1 MPRYRF
7 ADFVL
12 SPRQRTLVRAGE
24 PLPLIPRYF
33 DLLRFLIERRADA
46 VHRRDIFDGVWT
58 DVIVSDSALSQAIR
72 TLRRTLGD
80 DPREPRYIRTVSRH
94 GYQFVCVDLVEEDDD
109 GSAVAAPPT
118 ASIPATPTADV
129 TLPAADDAQTAG
141 AEVDPRA
148 PWLALLLGDP
158 RSEAAREE
166 QRDAAERLHALGTAE
181 TLRRLEGHPQA
192 ARARA
197 VLRDT
202 RHQVAGAG
210 PVPLLG
216 LPDGFAAARA
226 LVALRGRRAARLVAG
241 RWIGGTSGGALAGA
255 TAGFVGGLLLALVPG
270 ATAPLSVAP
279 VLAAVGA
286 ACGAFGGAG
295 VSAGLSVAEAIAFS
309 GRRPALM
316 LGAALGGG
324 LAGGVAQVM
333 ARWTLGALFGLA
345 PAIGGLVAG
354 LVIGAGVGA
363 GYAFGTRGVRA
374 GLAAPRR
381 RSRLAVALYTGAG
394 GALAALALSLA
405 GIPLVG
411 GTLHLVA
418 QVSAGAQVALTPLGR
433 LLGEPE
439 FGPLTRTL
447 LALAEG
453 GTFGAGLA
461 FGLTRR
467 P

>member
-1 MPRYRF
+1 M
-7 ADFVL
+7 
-12 SPRQRTLVRAGE
+12 
-24 PLPLIPRYF
+24 
-33 DLLRFLIERRADA
+33 
-46 VHRRDIFDGVWT
+46 
-58 DVIVSDSALSQAIR
+58 
-72 TLRRTLGD
+72 
-80 DPREPRYIRTVSRH
+80 
-94 GYQFVCVDLVEEDDD
+94 
-109 GSAVAAPPT
+109 
-118 ASIPATPTADV
+118 
-129 TLPAADDAQTAG
+129 
-141 AEVDPRA
+141 
-148 PWLALLLGDP
+148 
-158 RSEAAREE
+158 
-166 QRDAAERLHALGTAE
+166 
-181 TLRRLEGHPQA
+181 
-192 ARARA
+192 
-197 VLRDT
+197 LRDT

-226 LVALRGRRAARLVAG
+226 LVVLRARRAARLVAG

-279 VLAAVGA
+279 VLAALGA

-309 GRRPALM
+309 GRRQALM

-381 RSRLAVALYTGAG
+381 RSRLAVALCTGAG

-418 QVSAGAQVALTPLGR
+418 QASAGAQVALTPLGR